1 MLLDLDIVI
10 GFKLERIS
18 IYFVVVVVVLV
29 LFVARDKNEDCLEL
43 D

>member
-29 LFVARDKNEDCLEL
+29 YLLQGIKMRTV
-43 D
+43 

>member
-18 IYFVVVVVVLV
+18 IYFVVVVLLV